1 MGSRSDERL
10 PYFYIYGDG
19 KDTLKW
25 KVSSSTQTIP
35 KAGEGNIDPAFW
47 QQNGDS
53 QSYNALEYNQTEI
66 IPLGVIGSIDGQQ
79 YYIKKSDLA
88 TSFNGINT
96 IKVDLRLN
104 PFLKDQFS
112 TGLHNADRW
121 RLSRMMR
128 AEIGR
133 ENHPVVN
140 RLIKGERGEEGP
152 FSLIPKG
159 VYAVRDYS
167 I

>member
-1 MGSRSDERL
+1 MGSPSDERL

-66 IPLGVIGSIDGQQ
+66 IPLGVIDSIDVQQ
-79 YYIKKSDLA
+79 YYTKITDLA
-88 TSFNGINT
+88 TNFDDIDAIN
-96 IKVDLRLN
+96 VDLRLN

-140 RLIKGERGEEGP
+140 RLIKGE
-152 FSLIPKG
+152 
-159 VYAVRDYS
+159 
-167 I
+167 